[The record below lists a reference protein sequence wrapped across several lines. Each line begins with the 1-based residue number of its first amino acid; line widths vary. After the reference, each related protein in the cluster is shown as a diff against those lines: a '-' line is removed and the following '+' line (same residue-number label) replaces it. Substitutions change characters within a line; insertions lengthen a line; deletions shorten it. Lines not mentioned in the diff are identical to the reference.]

1 MDETADARAL
11 EGFRIPGR
19 ALVSFSGGRTSAY
32 MLWRILHA
40 HGGAL
45 PPDFVVAFANTG
57 REREETLRFVH
68 ECGARWKRRRRRG
81 RGVIIARRCVRP

>member
-32 MLWRILHA
+32 MLWRIRLYGIMCVMLH
-40 HGGAL
+40 
-45 PPDFVVAFANTG
+45 
-57 REREETLRFVH
+57 
-68 ECGARWKRRRRRG
+68 
-81 RGVIIARRCVRP
+81 GVIFS